1 MMSKTKSNYTWQRYI
16 LVGAAIGLYFGFFFR
31 PLRDAPSLGM
41 VLGLS
46 LLAALVTVGLKAYR
60 ERPSFPTLL
69 RRFGISW
76 LQFIVIVATLEGRHL
91 AYETGGRTAVVLLT
105 GMMGALLGG
114 WWYYDGKNVG
124 HET

>member
-1 MMSKTKSNYTWQRYI
+1 MSKTKNRFSLQRYV

-31 PLRDAPSLGM
+31 PLRDGPSVGM

-76 LQFIVIVATLEGRHL
+76 LQFAVIVATLEARHL
-91 AYETGGRTAVVLLT
+91 AYDAGGRTAVVLLT
-105 GMMGALLGG
+105 GAMGALLGG
-114 WWYYDGKNVG
+114 WWYYDRKNVKRDA
-124 HET
+124 